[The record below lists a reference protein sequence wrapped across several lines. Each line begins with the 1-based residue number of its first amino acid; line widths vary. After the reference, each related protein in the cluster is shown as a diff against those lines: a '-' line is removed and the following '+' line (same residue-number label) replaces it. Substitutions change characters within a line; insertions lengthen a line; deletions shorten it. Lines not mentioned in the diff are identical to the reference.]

1 MHLMDINLYE
11 YMQKRVR
18 PFSEN
23 RVRKMLYQIVLGLEH
38 LHQNGIFHR
47 DVKPENILV
56 KFSSGIIA
64 KVGCGPGS
72 QVVME
77 TYLLWLFA
85 FFYCLFLERN
95 PPAGRLWNGGLDRP
109 TSAVRHLH
117 RYPVVS
123 GPGMYA
129 FHGLLRSQDGR
140 LGGRVLFL

>member
-56 KFSSGIIA
+56 KFSSGIIG
-64 KVGCGPGS
+64 KVGWRS
-72 QVVME
+72 RV
-77 TYLLWLFA
+77 
-85 FFYCLFLERN
+85 
-95 PPAGRLWNGGLDRP
+95 RLDLKR
-109 TSAVRHLH
+109 
-117 RYPVVS
+117 
-123 GPGMYA
+123 
-129 FHGLLRSQDGR
+129 
-140 LGGRVLFL
+140 

>member
-56 KFSSGIIA
+56 KFSSGIIG
-64 KVGCGPGS
+64 KVGCGD
-72 QVVME
+72 
-77 TYLLWLFA
+77 
-85 FFYCLFLERN
+85 
-95 PPAGRLWNGGLDRP
+95 LD
-109 TSAVRHLH
+109 LKW
-117 RYPVVS
+117 
-123 GPGMYA
+123 
-129 FHGLLRSQDGR
+129 
-140 LGGRVLFL
+140 